1 MAMPPPS
8 NAPPDSAPR
17 PTWSRRFAAW
27 RAMSLRELWWELLDA
42 WDDHR
47 RLRRVVYG
55 IALGAALVGIASV
68 WVYPWWRERS
78 TVRIAREWLETG
90 RLDSAAAE
98 VRRALISHPTLP
110 EVWRLAAELER
121 RAGRHDLAADRSA
134 RASDLAPGDAAVAL
148 EWAID
153 ALRADRP
160 EFARRAIARLTP
172 ESRDA
177 SAPAQRLL
185 GELAR
190 RTGATDAAM
199 SHYLAARR
207 LAGPGPLDEVPLGR
221 LLLLSADAA
230 EKKRGRELLARFAAD
245 PEWGAVALRA
255 LLGDALTNGTPAE
268 RLRLADALRE
278 HPRCAVEDM
287 PVCLRQLAAG
297 APERFAEVLTRLEQ
311 TRAREPDLALGLVG
325 WLNQID
331 RPRDALRWLATLEP
345 AVAASPAL
353 RVAWAESFRL
363 AADWSGLGAHTEL
376 GDWGEEYEFLR
387 QAYAV
392 EAARRRGNETRRA
405 QLWQFLRAK
414 LAANGVHAHYAA
426 GALYLWGMTGEAVE
440 LAEGASTDPRV
451 AVPALG
457 FLARHYQT
465 QRDAL
470 GQYRAFRRLHALR
483 PDDVEIANNLAYFA
497 ALTGENPG
505 QAETLARKNLAAAP
519 GVPARAATYAFVLA
533 LQGRAAEALAVLE
546 PHRARLGDDPGL
558 ALAYGLALARER
570 RRAEARVVLAPL
582 LDRAQTGREAELI
595 RAVLE

>member
-1 MAMPPPS
+1 MAMPPSS
-8 NAPPDSAPR
+8 NESPDSASR
-17 PTWSRRFAAW
+17 PTWGRRLAAW
-27 RAMSLRELWWELLDA
+27 RAMPPRELWWELPDA

-55 IALGAALVGIASV
+55 IALGAALIGIASV

-90 RLDSAAAE
+90 RLDYAAAE

-148 EWAID
+148 EWATD

-172 ESRDA
+172 ETRDA

-190 RTGATDAAM
+190 RAGDRDGALSRYAT
-199 SHYLAARR
+199 ARR
-207 LAGPGPLDEVPLGR
+207 IAGPGPLDEVPIGR
-221 LLLLSADAA
+221 LLLLSTDAA
-230 EKKRGRELLARFAAD
+230 EKNRGRELLAKFAAD
-245 PEWGAVALRA
+245 PEWGAIALRA
-255 LLGDALTNGTPAE
+255 LLGDALANGTPAE

-278 HPRCAVEDM
+278 HPRCAIEDM

-297 APERFAEVLTRLEQ
+297 DPERFAEVLTKLEQ
-311 TRAREPDLALGLVG
+311 TRARDADRALGLVG

-363 AADWSGLGAHTEL
+363 EGDWSGLTAHTEF

-392 EAARRRGNETRRA
+392 EAARRRGDETRRA

-414 LAANGVHAHYAA
+414 LATNGVHAYYAA
-426 GALYLWGMTGEAVE
+426 GALYLWGMTGEAVA

-470 GQYRAFRRLHALR
+470 GQYRVFRRLHALR
-483 PDDVEIANNLAYFA
+483 PDDAEIANNLAYFA
-497 ALTGENPG
+497 ALTGENSG
-505 QAETLARKNLAAAP
+505 LAESLARKNLAARP
-519 GVPARAATYAFVLA
+519 GDEKRVATYAFVLA
-533 LQGRAAEALAVLE
+533 LQGRSAEALTLIE
-546 PHRARLGDDPGL
+546 PLRAQLANDPGL

-570 RRAEARVVLAPL
+570 RRTEARVVLAPL
-582 LDRAQTGREAELI
+582 LDRAQTEREAELI

>member
-1 MAMPPPS
+1 MPASPSEPPT
-8 NAPPDSAPR
+8 APARADWGKR
-17 PTWSRRFAAW
+17 LAAW
-27 RAMSLRELWWELLDA
+27 RAMPPRELWWELLDA

-55 IALGAALVGIASV
+55 IAVGAALTGIASV

-90 RLDSAAAE
+90 RLDYAAAE
-98 VRRALISHPTLP
+98 VRRALISHPMLP

-134 RASDLAPGDAAVAL
+134 RASDLAPGDATVAL
-148 EWAID
+148 EWATD

-172 ESRDA
+172 ETRDA

-190 RTGATDAAM
+190 RAGDRDGALSRYAT
-199 SHYLAARR
+199 ARR
-207 LAGPGPLDEVPLGR
+207 LAGPGPLDEIPIGR
-221 LLLLSADAA
+221 LLLLSPDAA
-230 EKKRGRELLARFAAD
+230 EKQRGRELLARFTAD
-245 PEWGAVALRA
+245 PDWGAVALRA
-255 LLGDALTNGTPAE
+255 LLGDALANGTPAE

-287 PVCLRQLAAG
+287 PVCLRQLAVG
-297 APERFAEVLTRLEQ
+297 DPERFAEVLAKLEQ
-311 TRAREPDLALGLVG
+311 TRTRDPDLALGLVG

-331 RPRDALRWLATLEP
+331 RPRDALRWLASLEP

-363 AADWSGLGAHTEL
+363 AGDWPGLTAHTEF

-392 EAARRRGNETRRA
+392 EAARRRGDETRRA

-414 LAANGVHAHYAA
+414 LATNGVHAHYAA

-470 GQYRAFRRLHALR
+470 GQYRVFRRLHALR
-483 PDDVEIANNLAYFA
+483 PDDAEIANNLAYFA
-497 ALTGENPG
+497 ALTGENSSL
-505 QAETLARKNLAAAP
+505 AEALARKNLVARP
-519 GVPARAATYAFVLA
+519 GDAKRVATYAFVLA
-533 LQGRAAEALAVLE
+533 LQGRSPEALALIE
-546 PHRARLGDDPGL
+546 PLRANGADDPGL

-582 LDRAQTGREAELI
+582 LDRAQTEREAELI